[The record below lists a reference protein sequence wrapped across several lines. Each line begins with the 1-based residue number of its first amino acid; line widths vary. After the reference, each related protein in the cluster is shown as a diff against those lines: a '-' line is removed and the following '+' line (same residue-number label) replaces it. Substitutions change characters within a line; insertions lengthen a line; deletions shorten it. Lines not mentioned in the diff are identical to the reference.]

1 MPGEHVMKAA
11 MQEYIDAFRARDAER
26 LIALFAQ
33 DAVVEDPVG
42 SEPVQGLV
50 AIAEFYRYAVQVVT
64 DMSLAGPIRGSHAN
78 AAAMAFDIE
87 MDLEGQR
94 MKTGTID
101 VMEFDDAGKITQVR
115 AYWGPSDANVLDPG

>member
-1 MPGEHVMKAA
+1 MPGEHVMRAA
-11 MQEYIDAFRARDAER
+11 MQEYIDAFRARDADR

-42 SEPVQGLV
+42 SEPIQGV
-50 AIAEFYRYAVQVVT
+50 AAIAEFYRYAVQVVT
-64 DMSLAGPIRGSHAN
+64 GMSLAAPIRGSHAN

-87 MDLEGQR
+87 MDVEGQW

-101 VMEFDDAGKITQVR
+101 VMEFDDDGKITQMR
-115 AYWGPSDANVLDPG
+115 AYWGPSDASILDPG